1 MDKRQILRECAEN
14 LTLLTQLGLSLAA
27 PPVLSLLAAAW
38 LIRRYALGYWVMVA
52 ALLLGIAGGI
62 WSARCFWSQMQ
73 RRLEQ
78 RASADVASAERQGG
92 EQHEN

>member
-62 WSARCFWSQMQ
+62 RSAWWFWSRMK

-78 RASADVASAERQGG
+78 GAPADVAAAERQGG